1 MRFAL
6 YAAPSPDGVLHEAGS
21 RWLGRDATQGGL
33 LEQPH
38 VPGITAG
45 QMAAMT
51 AEPRRYGF
59 HATLKPPFALK
70 ADMGQAALEEAVEA
84 LAARLLP
91 VAIPDLRVARIGHF
105 LALVPGERNE
115 AINALAAACVE
126 ALDGFRAEMPVE
138 ELARRRAGCLSPR
151 QDEMLLR
158 WGYPYVMDQFRY
170 HMTLSGR
177 ISPAEMELLEP
188 AARDW
193 FGPSISGGFT
203 VDALALFMEPE
214 RGAPLVMIKRFPF
227 GRPG

>member
-6 YAAPSPDGVLHEAGS
+6 YAAPSPGGALHEAGS
-21 RWLGRDATQGGL
+21 RWLGRDAASGL
-33 LEQPH
+33 TLEQPP
-38 VPGITAG
+38 VPGVESG
-45 QMAAMT
+45 QLAIMT

-59 HATLKPPFALK
+59 HGTLKPPFALK
-70 ADMGQAALEEAVEA
+70 AELTQAALEAAVET
-84 LAARLLP
+84 LAARLAS
-91 VAIPDLRVARIGHF
+91 VVIPDLKVARIGHF
-105 LALVPGERNE
+105 LALVPGEPDE
-115 AINALAAACVE
+115 AVNALAAECVE
-126 ALDGFRAEMPVE
+126 ALDGLRAPMPVE

-177 ISPAEMELLEP
+177 ISPAEMDLLEP

-214 RGAPLVMIKRFPF
+214 RGAPLVMIRRYAL
-227 GRPG
+227 GRAA